1 MFTDFNM
8 LIFAVSVFPSV
19 RFLGLCSLLVEIISS
34 LGFEGWLLLLG
45 IIEIT
50 LHILTFVHADFDRF
64 ASDIICSCSCNFY
77 FQYMRY
83 FCLSYKQVKMLQMKN
98 Y

>member
-19 RFLGLCSLLVEIISS
+19 RFLVEIISS
-34 LGFEGWLLLLG
+34 LGFKGWLLLLG